1 MSLRDIALV
10 AAGGAVGSVLRYLA
24 TIAASGLFGVGFPYG
39 TVLVNVTGSFAM
51 GVLIEVIA
59 RRFEASEALRLLI
72 ATGVLGGYTTFSSF
86 SLDTA
91 ALWER
96 GQHLL
101 AVVYVAASLG
111 LGVAALF
118 CGLWL
123 ARSLA

>member
-1 MSLRDIALV
+1 
-10 AAGGAVGSVLRYLA
+10 
-24 TIAASGLFGVGFPYG
+24 
-39 TVLVNVTGSFAM
+39 M

-96 GQHLL
+96 GQQML

>member
-1 MSLRDIALV
+1 MILRDIALV
-10 AAGGAVGSVLRYLA
+10 AIGGAVGSVLRYLA
-24 TIAASGLFGVGFPYG
+24 GVAASALFGMGFPYG
-39 TVLVNVTGSFAM
+39 TFFVNVTGSFAM

-96 GQHLL
+96 GQQLL
-101 AVVYVAASLG
+101 ALGYVAASLG
-111 LGVAALF
+111 LGIAALF